1 MNLAAPH
8 RRIRRDQVRADRP
21 ARGFT
26 LVEALVALVVLA
38 FGMIAIA
45 GFQLSLSRHSDLAKQ
60 RTEATRLAQEKIEEL
75 RSFEQIGAAA
85 GKFAYADLATG
96 TDTPATTS
104 NTVYTRNWT
113 LSGSAA
119 DLWRTLTV
127 SVSWTDRNNEANAI
141 GLASVISRSDPA
153 DAGGLGVPP
162 VENGILYRPFR
173 RDIDIP
179 TPAIS
184 IGGGMSTQAWGGGGW
199 LVFSDTSGDVVR
211 RCATLPTIGT
221 LDASC
226 EPPIVALL
234 LSGFINDGTIDSSAN
249 FAFTPSGAGL
259 TNTAHVLGTPDCFVG
274 PAVDPNNGNPLAD
287 FFFYAC
293 LIQPSDHDGDAQTP
307 LVWTGKLELTP
318 APTGNAKVCRFDGNQ
333 TDGAG
338 IHRLV
343 AQSLDNQNYALV
355 GNTCPSGT
363 TQHQP

>member
-1 MNLAAPH
+1 MAMNLATQH
-8 RRIRRDQVRADRP
+8 RRTRR

-60 RTEATRLAQEKIEEL
+60 RTEATRLAQEKLEEL

-85 GKFAYADLATG
+85 GKFAYADLAGG

-104 NTVYTRNWT
+104 NTVYSRNWT

-119 DLWRTLTV
+119 ELWRAVTV
-127 SVSWTDRNNEANAI
+127 GISWSDRNNETHTI

-179 TPAIS
+179 TPAVS
-184 IGGGMSTQAWGGGGW
+184 IGDGLSAQEWAGGGW
-199 LVFSDTSGDVVR
+199 LVFSDTTGDVVR

-226 EPPIVALL
+226 DPPTVALL
-234 LSGFINDGTIDSSAN
+234 LTGFINDGNIDNNAN

-259 TNTAHVLGTPDCFVG
+259 SNTALVLGTPECFVG
-274 PAVDPNNGNPLAD
+274 PALDPNNGNTLVD
-287 FFFYAC
+287 FLFYAC
-293 LIQPSDHDGDAQTP
+293 LIEPSDHDADVQTP
-307 LVWTGKLELTP
+307 PVWTGKLELAP
-318 APTGNAKVCRFDGNQ
+318 APTGTAKVCRFDGNQ

-343 AQSLDNQNYALV
+343 AQTLDNQNYVLV
-355 GNTCPSGT
+355 GDTCPGGT
-363 TQHQP
+363 TPHQP